1 MSSIKIQKLIAFGLL
16 FNWWENKALAQQK
29 NALKLPLAKRDICI
43 RVLTPKDHRICLTY
57 SGLYCKLRK
66 SKSTDVIS
74 NSKKRWKDQSNQKTV

>member
-43 RVLTPKDHRICLTY
+43 RVLTP
-57 SGLYCKLRK
+57 
-66 SKSTDVIS
+66 
-74 NSKKRWKDQSNQKTV
+74 